1 MKMLLRVL
9 AALTS
14 LMLFARLSFAQTYTL
29 NAASN
34 GTTVNTCGGTF
45 YDSGGSGGNYGNN
58 ESYTMTFCSNSAN
71 CVQLNFTSFRTQGGN
86 DILYLYDGP
95 NTSSP
100 LIGNFS
106 GTTSPGTVISST
118 GCITV
123 RFVSNGSN
131 TRGGWAATV
140 SCVACGTATN
150 MSNTTVT
157 TCSRQFYDSGG
168 SAGAYGNNQ
177 TFVTTFTSANSTCIR
192 VTFLS
197 FNTQANRDTLTIFDG
212 PTTAST
218 RIGVFSGTTIPP
230 SMLST
235 TGSLTFRFKSDA
247 STTRAGWSAIVECE
261 KCPSAPAASATYTQ
275 PTTGM
280 SGSYAGAIMNN
291 TCSGTFSDDGGSGS
305 NYALNVND
313 IYRTFCPDQPGTAL
327 RVQFWSYS
335 TEGGYDYLSILNGA
349 TQTSPEFGGVGGSTW
364 SGTASTYQACLAA
377 GLGPYTS
384 TDQSGCLTFRFYSD
398 NTITYPGWVATFD
411 CVPYAAGPN
420 NTDNNDCARSTGVC
434 SNQNITD
441 ASTGPGLSS
450 DITSG
455 CIPTENYT
463 NWYTIKIAAGG
474 TLGFNL
480 VPNSTADDYDFA
492 LFGPLNDCG
501 GITAGPV
508 RCSYGANTAAFPN
521 TGMNSTTNTATNT
534 NVCGVNNSGADD
546 TEGGCGNGWVNSLN
560 VNTGETYMLLVSKWT
575 PGGSGFNL
583 AWNLTN
589 GASLDCSVTPLPI
602 ELLSF
607 SAKAAKGEVK
617 LAWITAA
624 EINNDYFTIERSRD
638 GENFESIIVVDGAG
652 NSTQQLLYQS
662 IDGEPLN
669 GISYYRLKQT
679 DYDGKF
685 SYSDVVPVR
694 FDAKQELFYLQ
705 PNPARDRVEVVFTAS
720 EDGRNHIRVTNYNGQ
735 IVYDRETDVHA
746 GVNRHPVDIGSLPSG
761 IYFVTLENEVEIL
774 QMRLVKD

>member
-1 MKMLLRVL
+1 M
-9 AALTS
+9 
-14 LMLFARLSFAQTYTL
+14 
-29 NAASN
+29 
-34 GTTVNTCGGTF
+34 
-45 YDSGGSGGNYGNN
+45 
-58 ESYTMTFCSNSAN
+58 
-71 CVQLNFTSFRTQGGN
+71 
-86 DILYLYDGP
+86 
-95 NTSSP
+95 
-100 LIGNFS
+100 
-106 GTTSPGTVISST
+106 
-118 GCITV
+118 
-123 RFVSNGSN
+123 
-131 TRGGWAATV
+131 
-140 SCVACGTATN
+140 
-150 MSNTTVT
+150 
-157 TCSRQFYDSGG
+157 
-168 SAGAYGNNQ
+168 
-177 TFVTTFTSANSTCIR
+177 
-192 VTFLS
+192 
-197 FNTQANRDTLTIFDG
+197 
-212 PTTAST
+212 
-218 RIGVFSGTTIPP
+218 
-230 SMLST
+230 
-235 TGSLTFRFKSDA
+235 
-247 STTRAGWSAIVECE
+247 
-261 KCPSAPAASATYTQ
+261 
-275 PTTGM
+275 
-280 SGSYAGAIMNN
+280 
-291 TCSGTFSDDGGSGS
+291 
-305 NYALNVND
+305 
-313 IYRTFCPDQPGTAL
+313 
-327 RVQFWSYS
+327 
-335 TEGGYDYLSILNGA
+335 
-349 TQTSPEFGGVGGSTW
+349 
-364 SGTASTYQACLAA
+364 
-377 GLGPYTS
+377 
-384 TDQSGCLTFRFYSD
+384 
-398 NTITYPGWVATFD
+398 
-411 CVPYAAGPN
+411 
-420 NTDNNDCARSTGVC
+420 
-434 SNQNITD
+434 
-441 ASTGPGLSS
+441 
-450 DITSG
+450 
-455 CIPTENYT
+455 
-463 NWYTIKIAAGG
+463 
-474 TLGFNL
+474 
-480 VPNSTADDYDFA
+480 PNSTADDYDFA

-583 AWNLTN
+583 AWSLTN

>member
-1 MKMLLRVL
+1 MLLRVL

-95 NTSSP
+95 NTSAP

-106 GTTSPGTVISST
+106 GTTSPGTVVSST

-197 FNTQANRDTLTIFDG
+197 FNTQANRDSLTVFDG

-247 STTRAGWSAIVECE
+247 STTRAGWSAIIECE

-508 RCSYGANTAAFPN
+508 RCSYGANTAAYPN
-521 TGMNSTTNTATNT
+521 TGMNSATNTSTNT

-546 TEGGCGNGWVNSLN
+546 TEDGCGNGWVNSLN

-583 AWNLTN
+583 AWSLTN

-617 LAWITAA
+617 LAWITAT

-638 GENFESIIVVDGAG
+638 GENFESIITVDGAG